1 MKFIY
6 PVDIDSVVTAYAGS
20 FTNMERVNNGS
31 IDFAMTGIDNTD
43 AIRFTL
49 SATKSVD
56 CVAIYVTSGTGT
68 VDIHKDFSP
77 GDSLAQEAISAGW
90 NIIEITEANGQYWNI
105 VFSGVSS
112 LQVAEIFPAQTFDF
126 PYNYDLGNTDQSIFG
141 VDIVTSEGG
150 NEFTNKRHA
159 EKFLKNWNWRS
170 FSETNKTAF
179 KAMLTAIDGIRAK
192 ILWDSSTSGSAVYNW
207 IRLPSVPVFTEET
220 YGAYGLPGGAR
231 EQLI

>member
-6 PVDIDSVVTAYAGS
+6 PVEIDSVVTAYSGA
-20 FTNMERVNNGS
+20 FVNMERVNDGA
-31 IDFAMTGIDNTD
+31 IDFAMTGIANTET
-43 AIRFTL
+43 IRFTL

-68 VDIHKDFSP
+68 ANIHKDFSP
-77 GDSLAQEAISAGW
+77 GSSIGSGSLSAGW
-90 NIIEITEANGQYWNI
+90 NIITITEANGQYWNI
-105 VFSGVSS
+105 VFSSVSS
-112 LQVAEIFPAQTFDF
+112 LTVAEIFPGQTFDF

-141 VDIVTSEGG
+141 VDVVTSEGG

-159 EKFLKNWNWRS
+159 EKFLKNWNWQS
-170 FSETNKTAF
+170 FSTTNKTAY
-179 KAMLTAIDGIRAK
+179 KAMLTAIDGIRTK